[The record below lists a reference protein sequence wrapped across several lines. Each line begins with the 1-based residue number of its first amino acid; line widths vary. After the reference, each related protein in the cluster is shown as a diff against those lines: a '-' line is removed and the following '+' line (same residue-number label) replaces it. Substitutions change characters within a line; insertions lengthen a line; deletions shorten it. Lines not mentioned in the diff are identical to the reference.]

1 MLQAEY
7 YVIESE
13 NYKPYPS
20 FACDQSGY
28 MYGLGVPIVFD
39 EPLKFRLRDP
49 IPKKFEL
56 VDFHEAPEPVISLA
70 LAEILEKLDI
80 YGIQLIPAKVRNPKD
95 PFSELHDYCFM
106 HVWNR
111 IACLDKKESEIEY
124 LDDDDP
130 DGMIFSIDKLV
141 MNDAALQKIEL
152 KKRLIFEL
160 AEKTSILLMHQSI
173 KDAIESINPKG
184 IRFIPATTWNSD
196 STFD

>member
-7 YVIESE
+7 YVVESE
-13 NYKPYPS
+13 THKPYPLFS
-20 FACDQSGY
+20 WDQSSGDF
-28 MYGLGVPIVFD
+28 GLGMPVQCNEV
-39 EPLKFRLRDP
+39 LKFRLGDP
-49 IPKKFEL
+49 IPNKFEL
-56 VDFHEAPEPVISLA
+56 VDFHEAPQPVISFA
-70 LAEILEKLDI
+70 LARILGKLNI

-95 PFSELHDYCFM
+95 SSEEPHDYCFV

-111 IACLDKKESEIEY
+111 IACIDKAKSEIEY

-130 DGMIFSIDKLV
+130 NSMIFSIDKFV
-141 MNDAALQKIEL
+141 MDEASMQKIEI
-152 KKRLIFEL
+152 KNRLIFEL

-184 IRFIPATTWNSD
+184 IRFIPATQWNSD

>member
-20 FACDQSGY
+20 FALDQKSVGT
-28 MYGLGVPIVFD
+28 GQGVPIQYT
-39 EPLKFRLRDP
+39 EPLKLRFRDP
-49 IPKKFEL
+49 IPSKFEL
-56 VDFHEAPEPVISLA
+56 VDFHEAPEPIISFPLA
-70 LAEILEKLDI
+70 RILEKLDI

-95 PFSELHDYCFM
+95 PFSELHDYCFV

-111 IACLDKKESEIEY
+111 ISCLDKTQSIITTNKAGDIIWGIEKFV
-124 LDDDDP
+124 LDEQP
-130 DGMIFSIDKLV
+130 LGKF
-141 MNDAALQKIEL
+141 EL
-152 KKRLIFEL
+152 RKRLIFEL
-160 AEKTSILLMHQSI
+160 AENTSVLLMHQSI

-184 IRFIPATTWNSD
+184 IRFIPATQWNSD

>member
-7 YVIESE
+7 YVVERE
-13 NYKPYPS
+13 NNDHYPL
-20 FACDQSGY
+20 FALDQKSVRTGQ
-28 MYGLGVPIVFD
+28 GVPIEYT
-39 EPLKFRLRDP
+39 EPLKLRLRNP
-49 IPKKFEL
+49 ISSKFKW
-56 VDFHEAPEPVISLA
+56 VDYHKAPDPVISLP
-70 LAEILEKLDI
+70 LARVLEKLDI

-141 MNDAALQKIEL
+141 MNNAALQKIEL

-160 AEKTSILLMHQSI
+160 AENTSVLLMHQSI

>member
-7 YVIESE
+7 YVVESE
-13 NYKPYPS
+13 NHKPYPS
-20 FACDQSGY
+20 FALDQPSVGT
-28 MYGLGVPIVFD
+28 GQGVAIQYT
-39 EPLKFRLRDP
+39 EPLKLRLRDP
-49 IPKKFEL
+49 IPLKFEL
-56 VDFHEAPEPVISLA
+56 VDFHEAPDPIISLP
-70 LAEILEKLDI
+70 LARILEKLDI

-95 PFSELHDYCFM
+95 PFSELHDYCFV

-111 IACLDKKESEIEY
+111 IACIDKAKSEIEY
-124 LDDDDP
+124 LDDADP
-130 DGMIFSIDKLV
+130 NSMIFSIDKFV
-141 MNDAALQKIEL
+141 MDESAMQKIEL

-184 IRFIPATTWNSD
+184 IRFIPATQWNSD

>member
-1 MLQAEY
+1 MLQAEN
-7 YVIESE
+7 YVIVSE

-39 EPLKFRLRDP
+39 EPLKFRLRDT

-56 VDFHEAPEPVISLA
+56 HDFHEAPEPVISLA
-70 LAEILEKLDI
+70 LAEILEILDI

-111 IACLDKKESEIEY
+111 IACLDKTQSVITTNKAGTLIW
-124 LDDDDP
+124 
-130 DGMIFSIDKLV
+130 GIDKFVL
-141 MNDAALQKIEL
+141 DEQALGKFEL
-152 KKRLIFEL
+152 QNRLIFEL

-196 STFD
+196 STFN

>member
-13 NYKPYPS
+13 NHKPYPS
-20 FACDQSGY
+20 FALDQKSVGT
-28 MYGLGVPIVFD
+28 GQGVPIQYT
-39 EPLKFRLRDP
+39 EPLKLRLRDP
-49 IPKKFEL
+49 IPSNFEL
-56 VDFHEAPEPVISLA
+56 VDFHEAPDPIVSFPLA
-70 LAEILEKLDI
+70 RILEKLDI

-95 PFSELHDYCFM
+95 PFSELHDYCFV

-111 IACLDKKESEIEY
+111 IACIDRSQSNLKVMKS
-124 LDDDDP
+124 
-130 DGMIFSIDKLV
+130 GMIFSIKKFV
-141 MNDAALQKIEL
+141 MDESAMQKIEL

-184 IRFIPATTWNSD
+184 IRFIPATQWNSD